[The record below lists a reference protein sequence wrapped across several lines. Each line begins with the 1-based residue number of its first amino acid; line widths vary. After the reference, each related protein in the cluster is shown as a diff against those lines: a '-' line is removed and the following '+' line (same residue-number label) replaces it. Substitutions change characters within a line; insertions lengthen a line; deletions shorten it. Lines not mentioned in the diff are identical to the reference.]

1 MLLKVHCAI
10 VHDPDVP
17 RLEMELGKL
26 ASVRHYVYSL
36 MYQHA
41 VNQAVQSTNYCAYV
55 LVNVSKLKICLEIEQ
70 YNTIYCT
77 QNFEPWLLALTF
89 LSFSLAQLLFTAIY
103 RLL

>member
-1 MLLKVHCAI
+1 
-10 VHDPDVP
+10 
-17 RLEMELGKL
+17 MELGKR
-26 ASVRHYVYSL
+26 ASVRQHVYSR

-41 VNQAVQSTNYCAYV
+41 VNQDVQSTNNCACV
-55 LVNVSKLKICLEIEQ
+55 LVNFSKLKICLEIEQ

-89 LSFSLAQLLFTAIY
+89 LSFSLAQLLFTAIN